1 MPKTANLL
9 RAAAQEFIGGKDW
22 KKKDVAWVSIGEP
35 DDKSSIV
42 VNNWLDGV
50 PNLKIQ
56 FWDLTEA
63 VPLLDGYGTYLY
75 PPTEKDAATIV
86 DFLMKNKGRN
96 ILVNCAAGVSRSG
109 AVCAFL
115 EKHMGY
121 EWLEYFKE
129 SARPNK
135 FLLRMMEEYFYA

>member
-9 RAAAQEFIGGKDW
+9 RTAAQEFIGGENWEQKNL
-22 KKKDVAWVSIGEP
+22 AWVSIGEP
-35 DDKSSIV
+35 DDKSSII

-75 PPTEKDAATIV
+75 PPTEKDAAAIV
-86 DFLMKNKGRN
+86 DFLVKNKGRN
-96 ILVNCAAGVSRSG
+96 VLVNCAAGVSRSG

-121 EWLEYFKE
+121 EWPDYFKE
-129 SARPNK
+129 MARRNRIVSRPNT
-135 FLLRMMEEYFYA
+135 FCL